1 MPLTSAP
8 EIATGDYRVES
19 FTAYDFFDH
28 VRRRWRFILSV
39 CAAAAIMATAVGL
52 ALPAEYTATASLV
65 IDPPAGNDPRSSIT
79 ISPVYLESLRA
90 YEWFASSDTLFERAV
105 AKFRLRED
113 YPSRSMESMKRR
125 ILKVGKVK
133 DTKVLHITVT
143 LTDPKKAQALA
154 QFLAGETVELNRSTS
169 LANDQDLLDQ
179 ARVRVVEAQQNLTAQ
194 QDEWRELSVKQPYES
209 LRADVEALT
218 GSRERL
224 LRDLLDSRAEIAE
237 LQGRGFDERAGA
249 VRARIASLEKQDV
262 DLERKINERA
272 AALSDR
278 EARGEQLQ
286 QRLHVAQA
294 SFDAAAARQRDLEA
308 SAGMRSER
316 LRVLDPGVV
325 PEKPSFPNVP
335 LNALLAIGVALI
347 ASAAY
352 LALTFRPG
360 RA

>member
-1 MPLTSAP
+1 MCS
-8 EIATGDYRVES
+8 
-19 FTAYDFFDH
+19 
-28 VRRRWRFILSV
+28 
-39 CAAAAIMATAVGL
+39 AAAILATVVSL
-52 ALPAEYTATASLV
+52 ILPAEYTATASLV

-90 YEWFASSDTLFERAV
+90 YEWFASATRCSNARSRS
-105 AKFRLRED
+105 RLRED

-125 ILKVGKVK
+125 IFTVGKVK

-154 QFLAGETVELNRSTS
+154 QFLAEETVELNRSTS

-179 ARVRVVEAQQNLTAQ
+179 ARARVTEAQQHLTEQ
-194 QDEWRELSVKQPYES
+194 QTAWRELSVKQPYES
-209 LRADVEALT
+209 MRADVEALT

-224 LRDLLDSRAEIAE
+224 QRDLMDSRAEFAE
-237 LQGRGFDERAGA
+237 LQGRGFDERASA
-249 VRARIASLEKQDV
+249 VRSRIASLEKQDA

-278 EARGEQLQ
+278 EARGEQWQ
-286 QRLHVAQA
+286 QRLHVAQQ
-294 SFDAAAARQRDLEA
+294 SFDAAAARQRDLEG
-308 SAGMRSER
+308 SAGMRTDR
-316 LRVLDPGVV
+316 LRVLDAGVV

-335 LNALLAIGVALI
+335 LNVLLALGVALI

-360 RA
+360 VA